1 MSRRTLSHFLNRD
14 SDKKKKCPCKHFFGL
29 FFYVAGAGKKLCR
42 LSEVPIFFFP
52 IFPMLTHGVLGVVPR
67 LRRSLPRR
75 TKRGSKTITAR
86 KIRPRPSGVRVSAF
100 SIHIFRP
107 LVVCVS
113 AFSIHERDR
122 VLPADKKKRSRGKI
136 RRERFM
142 KPKRKRLKR
151 RAVRRERLREPAL
164 LPQRERRLLSPFWL
178 WEPLFSELF
187 YNPRRSRRSVR

>member
-14 SDKKKKCPCKHFFGL
+14 SDKKKSVLASTFSDFFTSRERK
-29 FFYVAGAGKKLCR
+29 KKLCR
-42 LSEVPIFFFP
+42 LSEAPIFFFP
-52 IFPMLTHGVLGVVPR
+52 IFPMLTHGGLGVVPS

-75 TKRGSKTITAR
+75 AKRGSKTITAR

-107 LVVCVS
+107 IVVCVS

-136 RRERFM
+136 RRKRFM

-164 LPQRERRLLSPFWL
+164 LPLREQRLLSPFWL
-178 WEPLFSELF
+178 
-187 YNPRRSRRSVR
+187 